1 MEQANKIGKN
11 IYEKRWLI
19 FLAVV
24 LQTFIN
30 CVDSSSIN
38 VALPTVADELGV
50 TMASIEWVVTANTLV
65 IICLILLFGKLGDT
79 IGKDRIFKAGILV
92 FIAGSLLC
100 FFSRN
105 LGMLLVGRVIEGIG
119 SAATMANNQGIIVQT
134 FPLHERGKALGFSGS
149 SVALGS
155 MMGPSLGG
163 FIVSYFNWNAIFAMN
178 IPVALLCFALCCKYL
193 PDMST
198 GKKEKTDVS
207 GALRFMLLILCVY
220 GSVKLLQAGVSYY
233 LYCLVLLFAALVFGF
248 SFFCWER
255 RQQNA
260 LLDLRMFKNQ
270 LFAVSI
276 FCAFLSFFAIAGH
289 NFIQPFYLQKVQML
303 SAAQTGMLMM
313 AYSITMGVVAPFSGQ
328 LSDKIG
334 SEILCFIGLCTVTV
348 ALLIL
353 STLGVGSSLV
363 VFLIG
368 SMLMAV
374 GMAMFQSPNTSLI
387 MSTVD
392 RHQTGVAGSI
402 NALARNL
409 GMVFG
414 ISLSTVLLYNNM
426 SGQLGYTVMSFIE
439 GEEQVFVAAMHWVY
453 RFMAAISAF
462 GAILTGVR
470 WKNRK
475 EQKHGLD

>member
-1 MEQANKIGKN
+1 MEQEKELRKEIFQ
-11 IYEKRWLI
+11 KRWLI

-50 TMASIEWVVTANTLV
+50 TMASVEWVVTANTLV

-100 FFSRN
+100 FFSRSFV
-105 LGMLLVGRVIEGIG
+105 MLLIGRVIEGIG

-134 FPLHERGKALGFSGS
+134 FPLHERGKALGLSGS

-163 FIVSYFNWNAIFAMN
+163 FIVYCFNWNAIFAMN

-220 GSVKLLQAGVSYY
+220 GSVKLLQAGASYY
-233 LYCLVLLFAALVFGF
+233 LYCLLLLAAAAVFIV
-248 SFFCWER
+248 SFLRWES
-255 RQQNA
+255 RQAEA
-260 LLDLRMFKNQ
+260 LLDIHMFENK
-270 LFAVSI
+270 LFTVSV

-303 SAAQTGMLMM
+303 SAAQTGLLMM
-313 AYSITMGVVAPFSGQ
+313 AYSIAMGLVAPFSGQ

-334 SEILCFIGLCTVTV
+334 SEFLCFAGLCTVTV

-353 STLGVGSSLV
+353 STLGMNSSLV

-368 SMLMAV
+368 SMTMAV

-387 MSTVD
+387 MSTVG

-409 GMVFG
+409 GIVFG
-414 ISLSTVLLYNNM
+414 ISLSTVLLYNSM
-426 SGQLGYTVMSFIE
+426 SGQLGYTVMSFVE
-439 GEEQVFVAAMHWVY
+439 GEEQVFVTAMQWVY
-453 RFMAAISAF
+453 RFMAAISAT
-462 GAILTGVR
+462 GAILTGLR